1 MHLLARMRLTSP
13 PAATRGA
20 YGVLTTLVLFRE
32 EALPAKKLQQ
42 SEQQVDTMV
51 AEAVLAMRLLRDRMR
66 PALPCALVA
75 DGAAW
80 AHLGTLGL
88 RSLWDRRV
96 ALPDPAKTAA
106 TMLAGLPRRQHA
118 RGGEVAWLFKFAALL
133 LSPFNATVY
142 MDLDV
147 LVLSPTLVDDLL
159 HHTLRVADLA
169 FPHDP
174 AREPRE
180 YPMFHRVADFGRG
193 VPPMCAGLL
202 AFRLTPSVS
211 RLLERAADA
220 LLRRTA
226 DLKALGFRNGD
237 QEMLWHQLWTG
248 GVADPSLRMMQLPE
262 EYFCPFRRGR
272 ERMRQLGPSLDG
284 PVLAAAT
291 WPRWVTSW
299 GRYRCKALHGHLNGA
314 DLHRTNLSQ
323 YALQRGARRAPFRWS
338 DHPSTRVLVESTRR
352 DT

>member
-1 MHLLARMRLTSP
+1 MDLLTRMRLTSP
-13 PAATRGA
+13 PPATRA
-20 YGVLTTLVLFRE
+20 SHGVLTTLVLLRDDGM
-32 EALPAKKLQQ
+32 PAKKRTK
-42 SEQQVDTMV
+42 SEQQVDAMV

-75 DGAAW
+75 DGTAW
-80 AHLGTLGL
+80 AHLGTMGL
-88 RSLWDRRV
+88 HTLWDRWIG
-96 ALPDPAKTAA
+96 LPDPAQTTT
-106 TMLAGLPRRQHA
+106 TMLAGLPQRQHA
-118 RGGEVAWLFKFAALL
+118 RPGEVAWLFKFAALL

-147 LVLSPTLVDDLL
+147 LVLSQTLIADLL

-180 YPMFHRVADFGRG
+180 YPTFHRIADFGRG

-220 LLRRTA
+220 LLRRTV

-237 QEMLWHQLWTG
+237 QEMIWHQLWTG
-248 GVADPSLRMMQLPE
+248 GLADDSSLRMMQLPE

-272 ERMRQLGPSLDG
+272 ERMHQLGPSLDG
-284 PVLAAAT
+284 PVLAAAS

-299 GRYRCKALHGHLNGA
+299 GKYRCKALHGHINGA

-323 YALQRGARRAPFRWS
+323 FALQRSARWVPFRWS
-338 DHPSTRVLVESTRR
+338 DHPRGKVLGV
-352 DT
+352 